1 MVTVPVQKVTAY
13 PGEKVTLECL
23 TESFPRGIHYWER
36 GDTGQM
42 IYNDDKFNKEE
53 FLTELYTTKTVLT
66 ITNFTKQ
73 VGLQSNPTSVGIS

>member
-53 FLTELYTTKTVLT
+53 FFLDVISTRSTLT
-66 ITNFTKQ
+66 ITNLTRQ
-73 VGLQSNPTSVGIS
+73 VLQKL